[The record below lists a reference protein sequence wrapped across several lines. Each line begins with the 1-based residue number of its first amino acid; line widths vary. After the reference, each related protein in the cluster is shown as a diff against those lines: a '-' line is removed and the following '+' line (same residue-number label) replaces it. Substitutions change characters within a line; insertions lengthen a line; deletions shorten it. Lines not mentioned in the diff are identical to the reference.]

1 MVIYSTQ
8 LIKMEHAYNNLRT
21 KQKLFIEIKDSLI
34 CLSKS
39 QKVLQHIFFVKWLFL
54 QVCELNETN
63 KRIW

>member
-39 QKVLQHIFFVKWLFL
+39 QKVLQHIFFVK
-54 QVCELNETN
+54 
-63 KRIW
+63 